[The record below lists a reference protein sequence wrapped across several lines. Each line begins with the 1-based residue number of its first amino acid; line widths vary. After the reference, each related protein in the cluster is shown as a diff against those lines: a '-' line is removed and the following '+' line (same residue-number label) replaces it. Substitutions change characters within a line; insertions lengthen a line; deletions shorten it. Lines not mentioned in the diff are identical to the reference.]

1 MGRKTMTEI
10 KIPDYWTP
18 EQALAVVEF
27 IDEIREAIFSQYQLQ
42 IIEQMRSERCTEIEV
57 TEIIERREIPF

>member
-1 MGRKTMTEI
+1 MTEI

-42 IIEQMRSERCTEIEV
+42 IMEQMRSERCTEIEV

>member
-1 MGRKTMTEI
+1 MTEI

-18 EQALAVVEF
+18 EQALAVLEF

-42 IIEQMRSERCTEIEV
+42 IMEQMRSERCTEIEV

>member
-1 MGRKTMTEI
+1 MTEI

-18 EQALAVVEF
+18 EQALAVLEF